1 MKKVGI
7 GLCLF
12 GLILCAIG
20 IIGIEL
26 PALSRNL
33 KSTKSAVEKVKELH
47 TTSTKEENVSNFN
60 YQERNQNPKNEQMI
74 EQQVYEDEP
83 NYSKIYKNSV
93 QNHNDYVT
101 GNDGKI
107 YENKPCFNCSGEGF
121 TFFINPATGQ
131 KETEI
136 CRACDGVGQIGY

>member
-1 MKKVGI
+1 MKKIGI

-12 GLILCAIG
+12 GLILCLIG
-20 IIGIEL
+20 MTGVEL

-47 TTSTKEENVSNFN
+47 TTATNQNNAENLGYNENVQNSN
-60 YQERNQNPKNEQMI
+60 KEQLI
-74 EQQVYEDEP
+74 EQQVYKDES
-83 NYSKIYKNSV
+83 NYSKIYKNGV
-93 QNHNDYVT
+93 QNHNDYVR

-107 YENKPCFNCSGEGF
+107 YENKLCFNCSGEGVTIF
-121 TFFINPATGQ
+121 LNPATGQ